1 MGLMYITGFVL
12 NIIENSD
19 DIEENI
25 PRNLD
30 QDEGITSL
38 ATIVISLF
46 SVVILGLTTTLCV
59 FHINICCK
67 NETTRENLKGLK
79 EENES
84 AATTCK
90 LAESRFE
97 PRMLV

>member
-19 DIEENI
+19 DIEDIN
-25 PRNLD
+25 PRTLT
-30 QDEGITSL
+30 QEEGITSL
-38 ATIVISLF
+38 TTIVISLF

-67 NETTRENLKGLK
+67 NETTRENLKGMK
-79 EENES
+79 EEEES
-84 AATTCK
+84 ATPTCK